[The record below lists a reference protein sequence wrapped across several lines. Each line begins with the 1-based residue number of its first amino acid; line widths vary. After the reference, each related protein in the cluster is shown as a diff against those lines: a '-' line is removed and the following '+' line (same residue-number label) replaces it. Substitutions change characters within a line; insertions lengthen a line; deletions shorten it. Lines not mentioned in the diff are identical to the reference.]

1 MWTGPPPLPAFS
13 VDRLARRNNKSSA
26 TSAPTSPPLS
36 SPRYPPSS
44 SVLGQYHSQNLAD
57 LLEPAV
63 DGPPSPESIRALS
76 QQVRRTTTSSPV
88 QEKLRN
94 NQQTCSG
101 STSSLQSLSYSG
113 CPPWEHSF
121 DAPYSAPIQ
130 LSRNSSGRSESANM
144 QHQARERTDSVQIFG
159 KALFNRKP
167 KSNKRD
173 SSNYSSSGSSS
184 IYSQDL
190 PLDTVSPPLPVAVMN
205 LPTANHSIPSLFSRR
220 KNARDSIIVDSDVKR
235 KYTISAPYN
244 FQHLAHSENNG
255 RPGMQTANRLTM
267 QTEDSLIRASR
278 VPSDGSLVGINAES
292 HSSVNSSYEHLESSD
307 KHTEV
312 AAKRTSVSPVSSIFP
327 VSPVRRRYPL
337 IKVRSRDFME
347 QSPPRQTK
355 LDEIAP
361 PVPPPRVSSRVS
373 LGHARLDSTSAT
385 TIHDRPQTSGGIS
398 QTSQRSASSDQE
410 DDYLHMRK
418 TSRDSNIVPADF
430 RFSRATPPAS
440 NTNNWPLTCSPGAV
454 SSDALPNVPEEEE
467 HAIRARSRASIISTN
482 SSLRASK
489 SVPML
494 WQIGTSS
501 QRPSSIAS
509 DTLGRFD
516 MSRLVAQRAPA
527 VDSTTNEPLDVLL
540 SDSWEDDIDYCYEH
554 EAEADCNYAW
564 DRPSLDISRE
574 DDETTPVEFD
584 YNDEHSVLAHGY
596 LHPGRFDVP
605 ALSPVS
611 QVSRDSMILMEAVT
625 PTTPAVPASANFS
638 LPRADIQKQ
647 ASRRQVRKPPQTLNY
662 TESQGFDLSPTLII
676 PNGEFQRQVV
686 EEPEWYPGQDDI
698 LTTRSPYSYEEPTL
712 NMDKSALFVQSR
724 VSGSTVASMS
734 SDLTSSDRHAST
746 STTFSRLTSSTS
758 SISIQGLADQSTDTL
773 VQARE
778 MADLSPVSPQ
788 KSRDDSMSK
797 LTKQRK
803 EEQAPTRTRQ
813 RAKTLSHAQMAYS
826 KPSLQPNVQHYAA
839 YTMSV
844 SRI

>member
-1 MWTGPPPLPAFS
+1 MSPTMWTGPPPLPAFS

-26 TSAPTSPPLS
+26 TSAPTSPPL
-36 SPRYPPSS
+36 PSS
-44 SVLGQYHSQNLAD
+44 RPLPSRSVLGQYRSQNLAD

-76 QQVRRTTTSSPV
+76 QQVRQTTTSSPAH
-88 QEKLRN
+88 EKLRN
-94 NQQTCSG
+94 QQTSSG
-101 STSSLQSLSYSG
+101 STSSLQSLNYPD
-113 CPPWEHSF
+113 CPPWEHSL
-121 DAPYSAPIQ
+121 DAPYSAPPQ
-130 LSRNSSGRSESANM
+130 LSRNSSGRSELGNM
-144 QHQARERTDSVQIFG
+144 QHPARERTDSVQIFG

-173 SSNYSSSGSSS
+173 SSTYSSSGSSS
-184 IYSQDL
+184 IYSQDF
-190 PLDTVSPPLPVAVMN
+190 PLDTVSPPLPVAIMN

-220 KNARDSIIVDSDVKR
+220 KNARDSVIGDSDVKR

-244 FQHLAHSENNG
+244 FQHLAHSD
-255 RPGMQTANRLTM
+255 RDASPGMPSANRLTI
-267 QTEDSLIRASR
+267 QSEDFLIRASR
-278 VPSDGSLVGINAES
+278 VPSEGSLVGINAES
-292 HSSVNSSYEHLESSD
+292 DNSVNSSYEQLESLD
-307 KHTEV
+307 EHTEV
-312 AAKRTSVSPVSSIFP
+312 AGKPAPVSPVSPFFS

-337 IKVRSRDFME
+337 IKVRSQELME

-355 LDEIAP
+355 LDETKP

-373 LGHARLDSTSAT
+373 LRHAGLESISAT
-385 TIHDRPQTSGGIS
+385 ARHDRPQTSGGLS
-398 QTSQRSASSDQE
+398 QTSQRSASPDQE

-418 TSRDSNIVPADF
+418 TSRESNIFPAEF
-430 RFSRATPPAS
+430 RSSRAIPPAS
-440 NTNNWPLTCSPGAV
+440 NTNNWPLACPPGAA
-454 SSDALPNVPEEEE
+454 SPDALPNVPEEEE
-467 HAIRARSRASIISTN
+467 HAIRARSRASVISTS

-516 MSRLVAQRAPA
+516 MSRLVAQRAPG
-527 VDSTTNEPLDVLL
+527 VDSMTNESLDVLL

-564 DRPSLDISRE
+564 DRPSLDISR
-574 DDETTPVEFD
+574 DDDNTTPIEFD
-584 YNDEHSVLAHGY
+584 YTDEQSVLAHGY
-596 LHPGRFDVP
+596 LRPGHFDVP

-611 QVSRDSMILMEAVT
+611 QVSRDSTILIEAVT
-625 PTTPAVPASANFS
+625 PTTPAVPTASANFS

-647 ASRRQVRKPPQTLNY
+647 ASRRQVRKPSQASNY
-662 TESQGFDLSPTLII
+662 HESQAFDVSPAMII
-676 PNGEFQRQVV
+676 PSGDFQGQVD
-686 EEPEWYPGQDDI
+686 EEPEWYPGQDDV

-712 NMDKSALFVQSR
+712 SMDKSALFVQSR

-746 STTFSRLTSSTS
+746 SSTFTRLTASTS
-758 SISIQGLADQSTDTL
+758 SINIQGLVDQSTDTL
-773 VQARE
+773 VHA
-778 MADLSPVSPQ
+778 SP
-788 KSRDDSMSK
+788 KHSRDDLINK

-803 EEQAPTRTRQ
+803 EEQAPARTRQ

>member
-26 TSAPTSPPLS
+26 TSTPTSPPLP
-36 SPRYPPSS
+36 SPRPLPSS

-76 QQVRRTTTSSPV
+76 QQVRQSTTSSPA
-88 QEKLRN
+88 QDKLRN
-94 NQQTCSG
+94 QQTSSG
-101 STSSLQSLSYSG
+101 STSSLQSLNYSG

-121 DAPYSAPIQ
+121 DGPYSAPPQ
-130 LSRNSSGRSESANM
+130 LTRNSSGRSELGNM
-144 QHQARERTDSVQIFG
+144 QHPARERTDSVQIFG

-173 SSNYSSSGSSS
+173 SITYSSSGSSS
-184 IYSQDL
+184 VYSQDL
-190 PLDTVSPPLPVAVMN
+190 PLDTVSPPLPVAIMN

-220 KNARDSIIVDSDVKR
+220 KNARDSLIGDSDVKR

-244 FQHLAHSENNG
+244 FQHLAHSEKDV
-255 RPGMQTANRLTM
+255 RSGMHSANRLTM
-267 QTEDSLIRASR
+267 QSEDSLPRASR
-278 VPSDGSLVGINAES
+278 VASDGSLGTNVES
-292 HSSVNSSYEHLESSD
+292 DNSVNSSYEHLESLD
-307 KHTEV
+307 ENTLV
-312 AAKRTSVSPVSSIFP
+312 AAKPASVSPVSPLFP

-337 IKVRSRDFME
+337 IKVRSRELIE
-347 QSPPRQTK
+347 QSPPRHTK
-355 LDEIAP
+355 LDETTP

-373 LGHARLDSTSAT
+373 LRHAGLESISAPVSQ
-385 TIHDRPQTSGGIS
+385 DRPQTSGGVS
-398 QTSQRSASSDQE
+398 QTSQRSTSPDQD

-418 TSRDSNIVPADF
+418 TSRESNVVPTEF
-430 RFSRATPPAS
+430 RFSRSILPAS
-440 NTNNWPLTCSPGAV
+440 NTNNWPLTSPPGAT
-454 SSDALPNVPEEEE
+454 SPDALPNVPEEEE
-467 HAIRARSRASIISTN
+467 QATRARSRASIISTS

-489 SVPML
+489 SVPLL
-494 WQIGTSS
+494 WQVGTSG

-516 MSRLVAQRAPA
+516 MSRLVAQRAPG
-527 VDSTTNEPLDVLL
+527 VESMTNESLDVLL

-564 DRPSLDISRE
+564 DRPSLDISR
-574 DDETTPVEFD
+574 DDDNTTPIEFD
-584 YNDEHSVLAHGY
+584 YNDEDSVLSHGY
-596 LHPGRFDVP
+596 LRPGHFDVP

-611 QVSRDSMILMEAVT
+611 QVSRDSTILMEAVT
-625 PTTPAVPASANFS
+625 PTTPAVPTASANFS

-647 ASRRQVRKPPQTLNY
+647 ASRRHVRKPPQALNY
-662 TESQGFDLSPTLII
+662 NESQGFDLSPTMII

-686 EEPEWYPGQDDI
+686 DEPEWYPGQDDV

-746 STTFSRLTSSTS
+746 STTFTRLTASTS
-758 SISIQGLADQSTDTL
+758 SINVQGLADQSTDTL

-778 MADLSPVSPQ
+778 MANFSHVSPK
-788 KSRDDSMSK
+788 KSRDDSNK